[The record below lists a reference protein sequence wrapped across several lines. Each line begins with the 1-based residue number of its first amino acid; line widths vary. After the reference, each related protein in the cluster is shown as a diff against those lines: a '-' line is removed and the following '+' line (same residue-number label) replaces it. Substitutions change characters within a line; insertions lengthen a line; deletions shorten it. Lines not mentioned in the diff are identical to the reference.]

1 MHGGVGIEFPS
12 FALSPKPCFLYF
24 AIFSKDNLIY
34 ADKLVEL
41 CVVEGFLKVEEMKST
56 EEVAEKCLKELA
68 DRCLISTVLYTC

>member
-1 MHGGVGIEFPS
+1 MEVL
-12 FALSPKPCFLYF
+12 ALSYHHLPCHLKPCFLYF